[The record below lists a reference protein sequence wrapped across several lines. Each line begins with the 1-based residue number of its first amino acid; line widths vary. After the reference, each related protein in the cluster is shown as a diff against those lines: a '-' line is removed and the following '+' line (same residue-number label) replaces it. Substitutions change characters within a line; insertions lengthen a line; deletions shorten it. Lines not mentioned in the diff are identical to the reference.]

1 MIAVEEMR
9 LFEVA
14 EPRDVRISK
23 NRSRRQQFLNPPVQP
38 TTLMA
43 IWDLYVS
50 TMHSGRGRPPQLTPE
65 RAELITMAV
74 NQYDVDTVKD
84 AIRGCALSSWHMGQ
98 NPTGRRYT
106 SIELILRDSEHIE
119 RFQGLTVA
127 EETRGG
133 FLDD

>member
-1 MIAVEEMR
+1 MIVVEELR
-9 LFEVA
+9 LFDVA
-14 EPRDVRISK
+14 ESREAKDRK
-23 NRSRRQQFLNPPVQP
+23 KRSRRQQYLNPPVQP

-50 TMHSGRGRPPQLTPE
+50 TFHSGRGRQPMLTPE

-74 NQYDVDTVKD
+74 NQYDADTVKE
-84 AIRGCALSSWHMGQ
+84 AIRGCALSGWHMGQ

-119 RFQGLTVA
+119 RFQGMTVA